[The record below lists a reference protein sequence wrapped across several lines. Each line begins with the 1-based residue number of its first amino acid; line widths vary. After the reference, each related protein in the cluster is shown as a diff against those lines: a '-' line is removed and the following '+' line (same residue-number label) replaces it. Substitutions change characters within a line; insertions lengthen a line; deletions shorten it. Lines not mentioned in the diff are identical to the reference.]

1 MKTKIKVI
9 GFDADDTLW
18 VNEPFYKE
26 TEIQFCEMLSE
37 YQPKNIV
44 SKELFETEMMN
55 LEIYGYGAK
64 GFMLSLIE
72 TALRVS
78 DYKVSSQII
87 EKIIELGKKLLNN
100 PIILLDGVLEVLD
113 ELFKREYKLIIATK
127 GDLLDQERKL
137 KKSGIEKYFDHVEIM
152 SGKKE
157 TDYKKLLKNLGIK
170 PDRFMMI
177 GNSLKSDIAPV
188 LNLGAYAVHIP
199 YHTTWQHES
208 GASVQ
213 PNNKNFFKINRL
225 IELIELLN
233 YEKNN

>member
-72 TALRVS
+72 TALRIS
-78 DYKVSSQII
+78 DNKVSSQII

-127 GDLLDQERKL
+127 GDLLDQEKKL
-137 KKSGIEKYFDHVEIM
+137 KKSGIEKYFDHVE
-152 SGKKE
+152 
-157 TDYKKLLKNLGIK
+157 
-170 PDRFMMI
+170 
-177 GNSLKSDIAPV
+177 
-188 LNLGAYAVHIP
+188 
-199 YHTTWQHES
+199 
-208 GASVQ
+208 
-213 PNNKNFFKINRL
+213 
-225 IELIELLN
+225 
-233 YEKNN
+233 